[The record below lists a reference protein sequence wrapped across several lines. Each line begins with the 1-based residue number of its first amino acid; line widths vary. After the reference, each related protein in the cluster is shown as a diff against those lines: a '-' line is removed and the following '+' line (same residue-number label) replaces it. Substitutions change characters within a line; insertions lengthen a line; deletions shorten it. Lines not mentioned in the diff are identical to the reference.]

1 MRRMLV
7 VVLAAV
13 MAAALGVTAWG
24 AAFPARID
32 LPDGWQPEGIAHGR
46 GNELF
51 VGSIPTGAVLRI
63 DARTGR
69 RAVLVRARTG
79 RRAIGLK
86 VDNRRRL
93 FVAGGPTGRAFVY
106 SAGTGRPLRQ
116 FRLAPRGDRD
126 TFVNDVAL
134 TRRAAYFTD
143 SRRSVLY
150 VVAANL
156 RRGRE
161 LSLPDIPLTE
171 GTNLNG
177 IAAARG
183 GRTLLAIQSSTG
195 ALWRIDARS
204 GRAVRVDVG
213 NTDLT
218 NGDGILLAGRTLY
231 VVRNRNNRIVVL
243 RMSRDLRRGT
253 FRRAITKRNQ
263 LDVPTTLA
271 RIGRRLFAVN
281 ARFGTADPRPTTDY
295 WVTRLRR

>member
-1 MRRMLV
+1 MLV
-7 VVLAAV
+7 VVPAVLLAV
-13 MAAALGVTAWG
+13 ALGVAAWG
-24 AAFPARID
+24 AAFPARIG
-32 LPDGWQPEGIAHGR
+32 LPGGWQPEGIAHGR

-69 RAVLVRARTG
+69 RSVRVPARNG
-79 RRAIGLK
+79 RAAIGLK
-86 VDNRRRL
+86 VDGRRRL

-106 SAGTGRPLRQ
+106 SARTGRTLRRFQ
-116 FRLAPRGDRD
+116 LAPRRDRD
-126 TFVNDVAL
+126 TFVNDVTL

-150 VVAANL
+150 VVGTNL
-156 RRGRE
+156 RRARE
-161 LSLPDIPLTE
+161 LPLPDVPLRQ
-171 GTNLNG
+171 GNNLNG

-183 GRTLLAIQSSTG
+183 GRTLLAIQSNTG

-243 RMSRDLRRGT
+243 RMSRDLRRGAA
-253 FRRAITKRNQ
+253 RRTITDAQ

-281 ARFGTADPRPTTDY
+281 ARFGTDAPQTADY

>member
-7 VVLAAV
+7 VVVAAV
-13 MAAALGVTAWG
+13 MVVALGVTAWG

-46 GNELF
+46 GTELF

-63 DARTGR
+63 NARTGR
-69 RAVLVRARTG
+69 RSVLVRARDG
-79 RRAIGLK
+79 RAAIGLK

-106 SAGTGRPLRQ
+106 SARSGRPLRQ
-116 FRLAPRGDRD
+116 FRLAPRGAQ
-126 TFVNDVAL
+126 TFVNDVTL

-143 SRRSVLY
+143 SQRAVLY
-150 VVAANL
+150 VVGANL
-156 RRGRE
+156 RRARA
-161 LSLPDIPLTE
+161 LPLPDIAFTQ

-183 GRTLLAIQSSTG
+183 GRTLLAIQSNTG

-204 GRAVRVDVG
+204 GRAARVDVG
-213 NTDLT
+213 NTELT

-231 VVRNRNNRIVVL
+231 VVRNRNSRIVVL

-253 FRRAITKRNQ
+253 FRRTITNRQ

-281 ARFGTADPRPTTDY
+281 ARFGTNPTPTTDY